1 MRTIRSA
8 FFIWPACADLFRRAA
23 AHHRTIAHRARRALV
38 RAFARTDGL
47 RMPISIALGLSVS
60 AARTGSTGA
69 FSTVEIAAFQIFKPT
84 ARAPRPLA
92 KYNLPIAVSSVID
105 LLTGLIRP
113 RAFNFALE

>member
-1 MRTIRSA
+1 MA
-8 FFIWPACADLFRRAA
+8 AD
-23 AHHRTIAHRARRALV
+23 RALSQ
-38 RAFARTDGL
+38 RKGRDSL
-47 RMPISIALGLSVS
+47 RGS
-60 AARTGSTGA
+60 ARTGSTGA